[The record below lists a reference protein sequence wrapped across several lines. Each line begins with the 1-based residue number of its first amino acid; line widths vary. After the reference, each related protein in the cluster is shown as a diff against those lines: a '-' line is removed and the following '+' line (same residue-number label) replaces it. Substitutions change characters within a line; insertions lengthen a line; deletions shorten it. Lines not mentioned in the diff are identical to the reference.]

1 MIQARYKGNQVR
13 KNMKKGEEEK
23 EEEPD
28 MIASDPEER
37 AK

>member
-1 MIQARYKGNQVR
+1 
-13 KNMKKGEEEK
+13 MKKGEEQE